1 MNFNSDTNKD
11 KYGKRDVCDS
21 EKRIIVAAEIQLE
34 KSFAKDRETETAS
47 EAGRRR
53 GYD

>member
-1 MNFNSDTNKD
+1 MGREVFAILK
-11 KYGKRDVCDS
+11 
-21 EKRIIVAAEIQLE
+21 KRIIVAAEIQLE
-34 KSFAKDRETETAS
+34 KSFVKNRETETAR